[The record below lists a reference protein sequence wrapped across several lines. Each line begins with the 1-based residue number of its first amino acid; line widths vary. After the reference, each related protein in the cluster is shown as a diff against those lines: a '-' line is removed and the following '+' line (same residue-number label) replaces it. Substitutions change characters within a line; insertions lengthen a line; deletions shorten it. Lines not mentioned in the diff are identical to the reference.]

1 MHEIEIEIVREEEIR
16 QILDKLN
23 GDSRD
28 LHAIATLAL
37 STGMRRG
44 ELLAIRWQ
52 DVDLEVGQ
60 VRVERSLE
68 QTRRGLSFKAPKS
81 RHGRRTISLPAS
93 AVIELRGHWKAQQ
106 ERRLQLG
113 MGKSTDEDLVFPTV
127 DGKPRKP
134 NALTNEWLLATT
146 AIGRRT
152 SLHALRHTHASNL
165 IAAGIDIL
173 TISRRLG
180 HAKPAVTLNV
190 YGHLY
195 ASSDDRAAQAIEA
208 MFARVRNE

>member
-1 MHEIEIEIVREEEIR
+1 M
-16 QILDKLN
+16 
-23 GDSRD
+23 
-28 LHAIATLAL
+28 
-37 STGMRRG
+37 
-44 ELLAIRWQ
+44 
-52 DVDLEVGQ
+52 
-60 VRVERSLE
+60 
-68 QTRRGLSFKAPKS
+68 
-81 RHGRRTISLPAS
+81 
-93 AVIELRGHWKAQQ
+93 IELRGHWKAQQ